1 MLDTA
6 LYSPD
11 ISLVSPFFPCSRPN
25 AVLFTSCIKMNEK
38 REDCTVGKAREQ
50 RSINF
55 LRGIPAEEALSRLI
69 PMASEGYEKAIQRYG
84 TELLQYGHIN
94 GFKPLRDL
102 IGQSHHVDPQRVIAG
117 NGGMEVISLF
127 LKSLP
132 RASTIIVEE
141 VTYDRVLF
149 DAEQYGHNLIG
160 VELTST
166 GINLDQFKEVA
177 NKSSA
182 AVFYGIPFHQN
193 PTGINYSEENR
204 QAVEQICREQSIL
217 CAWDI
222 CYEPLRY
229 DGKQNTSITVSKWGP
244 ILMSSFTKTVSPGT
258 KCGYIVL
265 PKDYVLHMVKVL
277 ANTRIN
283 PNLPT
288 QAFIADFIESG
299 KYAEFLNYLCTLYRP
314 KMDALNVSLNTHFPE
329 SSSVDISGG
338 FFASISLQ
346 KITPEKEESFIKSAL
361 KAGVGIAAG
370 WDAVAPNLR
379 EKRRKNGLFTRLT
392 FPAYEPEEIRW
403 GIAKLKELEEMSS

>member
-1 MLDTA
+1 
-6 LYSPD
+6 
-11 ISLVSPFFPCSRPN
+11 
-25 AVLFTSCIKMNEK
+25 
-38 REDCTVGKAREQ
+38 VGKASEKK
-50 RSINF
+50 SINF

-69 PMASEGYEKAIQRYG
+69 PIASEGYEKAIKRYG
-84 TELLQYGHIN
+84 TDVLQYGHFN

-102 IGQSHHVDPQRVIAG
+102 IGQSHHVDPERVIVG

-132 RASTIIVEE
+132 RGSNIIVEE
-141 VTYDRVLF
+141 ATYDRVLF

-160 VELTST
+160 VELT
-166 GINLDQFKEVA
+166 A
-177 NKSSA
+177 NKIPA

-222 CYEPLRY
+222 CYELLRY
-229 DGKQNTSITVSKWGP
+229 DGNQNTSITVSEWGP
-244 ILMSSFTKTVSPGT
+244 ILMSSFTKTISPGT

-265 PKDYVLHMVKVL
+265 PKDHVAHMAKVL
-277 ANTRIN
+277 VNTRIN

-299 KYAEFLNYLCTLYRP
+299 KCSDFLNYLRTLYKP
-314 KMDALNVSLNTHFPE
+314 KMDALNVSLNAHFPGAF
-329 SSSVDISGG
+329 SVDISGG
-338 FFASISLQ
+338 FFASVSLQ
-346 KITPEKEESFIKSAL
+346 NITPEREESFIQSA
-361 KAGVGIAAG
+361 KEAGVVIAAA

-379 EKRRKNGLFTRLT
+379 ERKREDGLFTRLT
-392 FPAYEPEEIRW
+392 FPAYEPEEIQW
-403 GIAKLKELEEMSS
+403 GIAKLKELEEISG